1 MRTRAERLR
10 LLAEARVYA
19 IAPAA
24 IRAGELADWI
34 PRLHAAGAGIVQ
46 LRDRGIP
53 PEQLRDAAAA
63 CAAAARACGAL
74 LIVNDD
80 PALAAEV
87 GADGV
92 HLGQDDGA
100 IGWARGIVGPEAIVG
115 RTTRGGEVLAAA
127 EAEGADYASVSPLW
141 ATPTKPDRAPAGLG
155 AAIAAARTATI
166 PWFAL
171 GGLDPQRARRVA
183 AVGATRIAAV
193 REIAEAADPAAAVR
207 ALVACLDT
215 DPRVLAVAGSDSG
228 GGAGLQADVKAIS
241 AAGGFAM
248 TAVTALTAQ
257 STVGVE
263 AVHPVPADF
272 VARQMRVAIDDL
284 GVDAVK
290 TGMLAD
296 AAVIEAV
303 AAEIAALDPTLLVPV
318 VVDPV
323 LRAESGASLLA
334 ADALR
339 VLRER
344 LAPLATVLTPNL
356 FEAQA
361 LAGAETDDAAE
372 LARRLAAAIGT
383 AVVVTG
389 GHGPSSADVLCV
401 EGDLH
406 VIEGPRLDVAHT
418 HGAGCTYASTLATL
432 LGGGLP
438 LPEAAAQAKRT
449 ATAAVRAGRSYGAG
463 AGPVDVIRGARG

>member
-1 MRTRAERLR
+1 VRPRDERLR

-24 IRAGELADWI
+24 IRAGALADWI
-34 PRLHAAGAGIVQ
+34 PRLCAAGAGIVQ
-46 LRDRGIP
+46 LRDRDLP
-53 PEQLRDAAAA
+53 PAALR
-63 CAAAARACGAL
+63 AAARACAEAARSYGAL

-80 PALAAEV
+80 PLLAAEV

-100 IGWARGIVGPEAIVG
+100 IDWARGIVGPDAIVG
-115 RTTRGGEVLAAA
+115 RTTRGGAVLAAA
-127 EAEGADYASVSPLW
+127 QAEGADYASVSPLW
-141 ATPTKPDRAPAGLG
+141 ATPTKPGRVPAGLG

-171 GGLDPQRARRVA
+171 GGLDPVRARRVA
-183 AVGATRIAAV
+183 AVGATRVAAV
-193 REIAEAADPAAAVR
+193 REITEAPDPAAAVR
-207 ALVACLDT
+207 GLVACLDT
-215 DPRVLAVAGSDSG
+215 NPRVLAVAGSDSG
-228 GGAGLQADVKAIS
+228 GGAGLQADIKAIS
-241 AAGGFAM
+241 AAGGFPL
-248 TAVTALTAQ
+248 TSVTALTAQ
-257 STVGVE
+257 STIGVE
-263 AVHPVPADF
+263 AVHPVPPDF
-272 VARQMRVAIDDL
+272 VAHQMRIVIGDL

-303 AAEIAALDPTLLVPV
+303 AGELGALDPTLLVPV

-339 VLRER
+339 TLRER

-361 LAGAETDDAAE
+361 LAEVEDDDAAE
-372 LARRLAAAIGT
+372 LARRVHDRTGT

-389 GHGPSSADVLCV
+389 GHGPSSADVLCA
-401 EGDLH
+401 EGQLH
-406 VIEGPRLDVAHT
+406 VIDGPRLDVPHT

-432 LGGGLP
+432 LGGGMA
-438 LPEAAAQAKRT
+438 LPEAAQEAKRA

-463 AGPVDVIRGARG
+463 AGPVDVIRAVRG